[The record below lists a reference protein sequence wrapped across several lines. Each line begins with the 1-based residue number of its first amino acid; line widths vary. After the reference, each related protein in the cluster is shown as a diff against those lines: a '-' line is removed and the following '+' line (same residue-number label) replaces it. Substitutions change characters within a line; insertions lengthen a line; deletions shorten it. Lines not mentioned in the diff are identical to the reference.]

1 MVSDGFTYARHVT
14 VPTLYHMRVTIPD
27 QVADNAALWRH
38 TQRPFPVVW
47 PPCPGLE
54 GVLHSAEPLSVR
66 LDIPGA
72 PIVGH
77 PTPGA
82 RLAEAII
89 GPLPFQL
96 LPTESTTTFYTF
108 YRQVGMRDVRGR
120 LYIIPDQVAERP
132 QRFGFLE
139 FTVIEAATGVRC
151 RRVIRRLDQE
161 LGTLLENKNARDY
174 RRRGR

>member
-1 MVSDGFTYARHVT
+1 MASDGFTYARHVT

-38 TQRPFPVVW
+38 TQRSFPVVW

-72 PIVGH
+72 PRAGH
-77 PTPGA
+77 PPLYS
-82 RLAEAII
+82 RLADAIV
-89 GPLPFQL
+89 GPLPFRP
-96 LPTESTTTFYTF
+96 LPTESAATFYTF
-108 YRQVGMRDVRGR
+108 YWQVGMRDVRGR

-132 QRFGFLE
+132 QRFGFHE

-161 LGTLLENKNARDY
+161 LGTLLEDKNSRDY